1 MAENDLDQQSPALLG
16 RDGKHDTGK
25 PNSISKP
32 EITREPASTG
42 KKDGTSKPEST
53 NKPEST
59 DKPDRKGLLGGKL
72 RIDRTQATIIL
83 CGLYLFFSLAGNI
96 AATKVTYF
104 GSLVMDAGFIYS
116 LTFTWRDLI
125 HKQLGQKAAI
135 TTIWLAAGFS
145 LLAAL
150 YFQLV
155 VLLPAQT
162 DWANSGG
169 QTAWAFLFGIID
181 TSGSGWQSLFSLQM
195 RIVLGSILTALL
207 AELIDTKVYHLWTRG
222 DRRNWPQWTR
232 VFASNAVS
240 IPVDSLLFPL
250 IAFSGIV
257 GMAGLQQMIWTNLI
271 VKALITLLV
280 FWTIYLVPEKPIYEE
295 E

>member
-1 MAENDLDQQSPALLG
+1 MAENNLDRQSPALQSY
-16 RDGKHDTGK
+16 DGKHETGK
-25 PNSISKP
+25 PD
-32 EITREPASTG
+32 STG
-42 KKDGTSKPEST
+42 KPENT
-53 NKPEST
+53 GIP
-59 DKPDRKGLLGGKL
+59 DKNRNGLLGGWI
-72 RIDRTQATIIL
+72 RIDKTQTAIII
-83 CGLYLFFSLAGNI
+83 CGMYLFFALAGNI

-135 TTIWLAAGFS
+135 TTIWLAAGFN

-155 VLLPAQT
+155 VLMPAQT

-181 TSGSGWQSLFSLQM
+181 TSSSGWQSIFSLQM
-195 RIVLGSILTALL
+195 RIVLGSILTAVL
-207 AELIDTKVYHLWTRG
+207 AELIDTKVYHIWTRG

-240 IPVDSLLFPL
+240 IPVDSLLFPI

-257 GMAGLQQMIWTNLI
+257 GKEGLQQMILTNI
-271 VKALITLLV
+271 MVKAFITLLV

-295 E
+295 D

>member
-1 MAENDLDQQSPALLG
+1 MAEKNLDRNENERERVAL
-16 RDGKHDTGK
+16 KM
-25 PNSISKP
+25 
-32 EITREPASTG
+32 
-42 KKDGTSKPEST
+42 
-53 NKPEST
+53 
-59 DKPDRKGLLGGKL
+59 DK
-72 RIDRTQATIIL
+72 IDRTQATIIL

-125 HKQLGQKAAI
+125 HKQLGQNAAI
-135 TTIWLAAGFS
+135 TTIWLAAAVN

-169 QTAWAFLFGIID
+169 QIAWEF
-181 TSGSGWQSLFSLQM
+181 LFSLQM
-195 RIVLGSILTALL
+195 RIVLASILTALI

-222 DRRNWPQWTR
+222 GREKWPQWTR
-232 VFASNAVS
+232 VFASNSVS
-240 IPVDSLLFPL
+240 IPVDSLLFPI
-250 IAFSGIV
+250 IAFAGSCG
-257 GMAGLQQMIWTNLI
+257 AEGLQQMVWTNII
-271 VKALITLLV
+271 VKAIVTLLV
-280 FWTIYLVPEKPIYEE
+280 FWTIYLVPENPIYEDS
-295 E
+295 